1 MNTTGGRKR
10 SAPKATR
17 SGQPRLP
24 LECSACLTWRTAAH
38 CDERR
43 RNLQRMKK
51 PNGGADSKCRR
62 TVAKLRRGGFQAEG
76 RGFKS
81 RRPLHK
87 SPGLSRRFAHSRSQS
102 LPEKI
107 ALPPLLEPP
116 PIPKLALGRWKTI
129 ITYCVGLT
137 VRGVKLPRPRF
148 SVPLIAVVRGE
159 AQFCW
164 QWSDNH
170 RRGHVSA
177 PRRPHGAAPLL
188 GFCWGYIFLCCA
200 QGICKEERN
209 TCAKNP
215 HGSRGGWV

>member
-1 MNTTGGRKR
+1 
-10 SAPKATR
+10 
-17 SGQPRLP
+17 
-24 LECSACLTWRTAAH
+24 
-38 CDERR
+38 
-43 RNLQRMKK
+43 MKK

-62 TVAKLRRGGFQAEG
+62 TVAKLSRGGFQAEG

-170 RRGHVSA
+170 RRPCFRAKAATRCRTSA
-177 PRRPHGAAPLL
+177 RVLLGLYLPLL
-188 GFCWGYIFLCCA
+188 RAGHL
-200 QGICKEERN
+200 QGGAEYVR
-209 TCAKNP
+209 
-215 HGSRGGWV
+215 